1 MCNDQDLILG
11 YVYGE
16 LADVQSRAFETHIAS
31 CAACRNEVAALRAT
45 RGHLASWTPP
55 EPDFGFRIVRGADA
69 PAPPARRPWFAPA
82 WGLAAAAVLVLAAAA
97 AIANVEVRYDA
108 SGLMVRTGWA
118 RDAAA
123 PQTPASSTDSRV
135 AQVSTTPAQSQI
147 ASIDARLRELESAV
161 AARQN
166 AGGTQLAA
174 GPRMTDAEILRRVR
188 EVVRESETRQ
198 QREMALQ
205 IAGVVSDVDRARR
218 LDFMQI
224 QRGLGQL
231 RGQTSAEVTQQ
242 VNQQWNHLL
251 TRVSQQK

>member
-1 MCNDQDLILG
+1 
-11 YVYGE
+11 
-16 LADVQSRAFETHIAS
+16 
-31 CAACRNEVAALRAT
+31 
-45 RGHLASWTPP
+45 
-55 EPDFGFRIVRGADA
+55 
-69 PAPPARRPWFAPA
+69 
-82 WGLAAAAVLVLAAAA
+82 
-97 AIANVEVRYDA
+97 
-108 SGLMVRTGWA
+108 MVRTGWA

-123 PQTPASSTDSRV
+123 PQTPASSIDSRL

-147 ASIDARLRELESAV
+147 APIDARLRELERAV

-218 LDFMQI
+218 LDFVQI